1 MLKKINVVTI
11 LTVNYCKDQTKTL
24 T

>member
-1 MLKKINVVTI
+1 MLQKINVVTI
-11 LTVNYCKDQTKTL
+11 LTINYCKDQTKTL